1 MATPNVSE
9 LPVGVSPTAA
19 ISNHVVHVISE
30 YTGRGPTKA
39 RTCINDRLVT
49 CLLED
54 TLTKGERTLVR
65 DGQHERVLDTR
76 HAYQHTMRERLVA
89 GIEEILG
96 QKVVAFMS
104 DNHIDPD
111 MAIEAFV
118 LAPAANNDG
127 AH

>member
-1 MATPNVSE
+1 MTTPQAAE
-9 LPVGVSPTAA
+9 LPVGTSPTAA
-19 ISNHVVHVISE
+19 ISNHVVRVIAD

-39 RTCINDRLVT
+39 RTSINDRLVT
-49 CLLED
+49 VLLQD

-65 DGQHERVLDTR
+65 DGESARVLDTR
-76 HAYQHTMRERLVA
+76 KAYQSTMRERLVS
-89 GIEEILG
+89 GVEEIQG

-118 LAPAANNDG
+118 LAPASESDG